1 MRSTTDDVCAP
12 APSAWDVGRLHSVER
27 RDIDANGDQR
37 GHVTAIR
44 RCGYTRTSNLSGNA
58 TNNLTPRIG
67 VTAADY
73 AAGSPLT
80 GTLPD
85 GTAYNIGTFIPNAA
99 AVAGGGN
106 GFLLTNVPAYYTDY
120 QGIDV

>member
-1 MRSTTDDVCAP
+1 
-12 APSAWDVGRLHSVER
+12 VGRLHSVER

-99 AVAGGGN
+99 AVAAGGN